1 MTDNE
6 NESGPRGQEGDLMP
20 KELWGTFSVADH
32 LSERAFV
39 AEVLIYDR
47 VVVPTPCDDEARHR
61 WQEQGRDP
69 LRQDRLLRILGD
81 GQQPEDLAVRIPWT
95 PLHRDRYLA
104 LASAAADQRA
114 ATRQQLA
121 ADVEF
126 DADIVRMARE
136 SQQDPWHMTRLT
148 LVDAADH
155 QRDAE
160 YARHLPGVWVEA
172 VPAYT
177 SYADAVAETGIHVAT
192 PGEATAPA
200 AIFGWP
206 LIVPDTDE
214 SGERLLDKA
223 VDLARD
229 AEFRAARSDFHEWR
243 RVAVRDGVDPD
254 TANTDLRLKLERYA
268 EAMRRAKWRSR
279 TLNAFAIAGIATGLA
294 SAFIFPPVGVAGAFI
309 GLGSFGADKLLPDRG
324 PAQRDRPAAFLY
336 DIQRRFGWRAD

>member
-1 MTDNE
+1 MTPSRVP
-6 NESGPRGQEGDLMP
+6 SGRKGDVMP

-47 VVVPTPCDDEARHR
+47 VVVPTPHDDEARDK

-69 LRQDRLLRILGD
+69 RRQDRLLRILGD
-81 GQQPEDLAVRIPWT
+81 GQHPEDLAVRVPWT
-95 PLHRDRYLA
+95 PVHRDRYSA
-104 LASAAADQRA
+104 LVSAATDQRA
-114 ATRQQLA
+114 TTRQQLA
-121 ADVEF
+121 ADIEF

-136 SQQDPWHMTRLT
+136 SHQDPWQMTRLT
-148 LVDAADH
+148 LVDSTDH
-155 QRDAE
+155 RRDAE

-172 VPAYT
+172 VPAYA

-192 PGEATAPA
+192 PEEATAPA
-200 AIFGWP
+200 AILGWP
-206 LIVPDTDE
+206 LVVPDTNE
-214 SGERLLDKA
+214 SGERLLNKA

-243 RVAVRDGVDPD
+243 RTIIRDGVDPEMA
-254 TANTDLRLKLERYA
+254 TTDLRLKLERYT

-309 GLGSFGADKLLPDRG
+309 GLGSFGADKLLPNRG
-324 PAQRDRPAAFLY
+324 PALRDRPAAFLY
-336 DIQRRFGWRAD
+336 DIQRRFGWRVA